1 MSCSKS
7 RVAVF
12 PANPA
17 DPVIDKQSNHT
28 VVSHFAINVSNENF
42 VKAQKHYENLSLE
55 FDFEEHYSFHSI
67 YTKDPKGHTVELTT
81 IVVEEKTFYR

>member
-1 MSCSKS
+1 
-7 RVAVF
+7 
-12 PANPA
+12 
-17 DPVIDKQSNHT
+17 
-28 VVSHFAINVSNENF
+28 VSNEDF

-67 YTKDPKGHTVELTT
+67 YTKDPEGHTVELTT